1 VLSNAEAVY
10 VLMGYALG
18 MTTAVAVFILAALG
32 RGEK

>member
-18 MTTAVAVFILAALG
+18 MVTACAVFIMAALG
-32 RGEK
+32 RKE